1 MSPWRSITPRDSG
14 SGTAPLYNSLPRA
27 LLAQKVAE
35 IAPGGLRKVLFG
47 LSGSDAVEGAMHM
60 AMRSTGRDE
69 FVSLFQAYHGRTFAT
84 IALSYTHPGM
94 NEGAK

>member
-1 MSPWRSITPRDSG
+1 M
-14 SGTAPLYNSLPRA
+14 YNSLPRA

-35 IAPGGLRKVLFG
+35 IAPGGAAQSALRALRLG
-47 LSGSDAVEGAMHM
+47 RCGGRDAL
-60 AMRSTGRDE
+60 AMRATGRDE

-94 NEGAK
+94 YEGARTGSRAI